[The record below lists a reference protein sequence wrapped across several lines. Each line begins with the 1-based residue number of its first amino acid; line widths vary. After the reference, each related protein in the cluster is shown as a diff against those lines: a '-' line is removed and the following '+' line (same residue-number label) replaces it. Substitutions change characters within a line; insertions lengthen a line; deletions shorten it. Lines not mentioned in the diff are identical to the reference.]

1 VLRDVYLL
9 LIGELVMRTVLDF
22 SPLHRSSI
30 GFDRVF
36 DLLEAAR
43 TQANDNW
50 PPFDSV
56 KLSEDS
62 YRITMALAGFSR
74 EDISLTV
81 QANMLT
87 VSGERKG
94 EQEGEVLHRGIAN
107 RPFNRRFELAE
118 HVQVTGA
125 RMEHGLLVIDLKRE
139 VPEAYKLRRVEISE
153 SAVSPSVSQLRD
165 QAA

>member
-1 VLRDVYLL
+1 
-9 LIGELVMRTVLDF
+9 MRTVLDF

-30 GFDRVF
+30 GYDRVF
-36 DLLEAAR
+36 DLLEAAAR
-43 TQANDNW
+43 TQTNDNW

-56 KLSEDS
+56 KLSEDK
-62 YRITMALAGFSR
+62 YRITMAVAGFSR
-74 EDISLTV
+74 EDVSITV

-94 EQEGEVLHRGIAN
+94 EQEGEMLHRGIAN

-118 HVQVTGA
+118 HMQVTGA
-125 RMEHGLLVIDLKRE
+125 RMENGLLVIDLKRE
-139 VPEAYKLRRVEISE
+139 IPEAYRLRRVEIGEAAAPETSHLQ
-153 SAVSPSVSQLRD
+153 S

>member
-1 VLRDVYLL
+1 
-9 LIGELVMRTVLDF
+9 MRTVLDF

-36 DLLEAAR
+36 DLLDAAAR
-43 TQANDNW
+43 SQTNDNW

-56 KLSEDS
+56 KLSEDK
-62 YRITMALAGFSR
+62 YRITMAVAGFAR
-74 EDISLTV
+74 EDVNITV
-81 QANMLT
+81 QGNMLT

-118 HVQVTGA
+118 HMQVTGA
-125 RMEHGLLVIDLKRE
+125 SLEHGLLVIDLKRE
-139 VPEAYKLRRVEISE
+139 IPDAYKLRRVEIG
-153 SAVSPSVSQLRD
+153 APAAPSTAHLQD

>member
-1 VLRDVYLL
+1 
-9 LIGELVMRTVLDF
+9 MRTVLDF

-30 GFDRVF
+30 GFDRVL
-36 DLLEAAR
+36 DLLDAAAR
-43 TQANDNW
+43 TQTNDNW

-56 KLSEDS
+56 KLSEDK
-62 YRITMALAGFSR
+62 YRITMAVAGFSR
-74 EDISLTV
+74 DEINLTV
-81 QANMLT
+81 QANVLT

-125 RMEHGLLVIDLKRE
+125 RMENGLLVIDLKRE
-139 VPEAYKLRRVEISE
+139 IPEAYKLRRIEIGE
-153 SAVSPSVSQLRD
+153 TSAPSVAHLQN

>member
-1 VLRDVYLL
+1 
-9 LIGELVMRTVLDF
+9 MRTVLDF

-36 DLLEAAR
+36 DLLEAAAR
-43 TQANDNW
+43 TQTNDNW

-56 KLSEDS
+56 KLSEDK
-62 YRITMALAGFSR
+62 YRITMAVAGFSR
-74 EDISLTV
+74 EDVTITV

-118 HVQVTGA
+118 HMQVTGA
-125 RMEHGLLVIDLKRE
+125 RMENGLLVIDLKRE
-139 VPEAYKLRRVEISE
+139 VPEAYKLRNIEIGGPAS
-153 SAVSPSVSQLRD
+153 SPVSQIQN

>member
-1 VLRDVYLL
+1 
-9 LIGELVMRTVLDF
+9 MRTVLDF

-30 GFDRVF
+30 GFDRVL
-36 DLLEAAR
+36 DLLDAAAR
-43 TQANDNW
+43 SQTNDNW

-56 KLSEDS
+56 KLSEDK
-62 YRITMALAGFSR
+62 YRITMAVAGFSR
-74 EDISLTV
+74 EEINLSV
-81 QANMLT
+81 QANVLT

-125 RMEHGLLVIDLKRE
+125 RMENGLLVIDLKRE
-139 VPEAYKLRRVEISE
+139 IPEAYKLRRIEIGE
-153 SAVSPSVSQLRD
+153 TSAPSVAHLQN

>member
-1 VLRDVYLL
+1 
-9 LIGELVMRTVLDF
+9 MRTVLDF

-36 DLLEAAR
+36 DLLDAAAR
-43 TQANDNW
+43 TQTDNW

-56 KLSEDS
+56 KLSEDK
-62 YRITMALAGFSR
+62 YRITMAVAGFAR
-74 EDISLTV
+74 EDINLTV

-87 VSGERKG
+87 VSGERKA

-139 VPEAYKLRRVEISE
+139 IPEAYKLRRIEIGDMAGAAHVAPAHS
-153 SAVSPSVSQLRD
+153 

>member
-1 VLRDVYLL
+1 
-9 LIGELVMRTVLDF
+9 MRTVLDF

-30 GFDRVF
+30 GFDRVL
-36 DLLEAAR
+36 DLLDAAAR
-43 TQANDNW
+43 TQTNDNW

-56 KLSEDS
+56 KLSEDK
-62 YRITMALAGFSR
+62 YRITMAVAGFSR
-74 EDISLTV
+74 DEINLTV
-81 QANMLT
+81 QANVLT

-125 RMEHGLLVIDLKRE
+125 RMENGLLVIDLKRE
-139 VPEAYKLRRVEISE
+139 IPEAYKLRRIEIGE
-153 SAVSPSVSQLRD
+153 TAVAHLQS

>member
-1 VLRDVYLL
+1 M
-9 LIGELVMRTVLDF
+9 ENMVMRTVLDF

-30 GFDRVF
+30 GYDRVF
-36 DLLEAAR
+36 DLLEAAAR
-43 TQANDNW
+43 TQTNDNW

-56 KLSEDS
+56 KLSEDK
-62 YRITMALAGFSR
+62 YRITMAVAGFSR
-74 EDISLTV
+74 DDINITV

-107 RPFNRRFELAE
+107 RPFNRRFELAD
-118 HVQVTGA
+118 HMLVTA
-125 RMEHGLLVIDLKRE
+125 AHMENGLLVIDLKRE
-139 VPEAYKLRRVEISE
+139 IPEAYKLRRIEIGD
-153 SAVSPSVSQLRD
+153 AGPANVAPIHH

>member
-1 VLRDVYLL
+1 
-9 LIGELVMRTVLDF
+9 MRTVLDF

-30 GFDRVF
+30 GFDRVL
-36 DLLEAAR
+36 DLLDAAAR
-43 TQANDNW
+43 TQTNDNW

-56 KLSEDS
+56 KLSEDK
-62 YRITMALAGFSR
+62 YRITMAVAGFSR
-74 EDISLTV
+74 DEINLTV
-81 QANMLT
+81 QANVLT

-125 RMEHGLLVIDLKRE
+125 RMENGLLVIDLKRE
-139 VPEAYKLRRVEISE
+139 IPEAYKLRRIEIGETST
-153 SAVSPSVSQLRD
+153 PSVAHLQN

>member
-1 VLRDVYLL
+1 
-9 LIGELVMRTVLDF
+9 MRTVLDF

-36 DLLEAAR
+36 DLLEAATR
-43 TQANDNW
+43 TQTNDNW

-56 KLSEDS
+56 KLSEDK
-62 YRITMALAGFSR
+62 YRITMAVAGFSR
-74 EDISLTV
+74 EDVTITV

-118 HVQVTGA
+118 HMQVTGA
-125 RMEHGLLVIDLKRE
+125 RMENGLLVIDLKRE
-139 VPEAYKLRRVEISE
+139 IPEAYKLRNIEIG
-153 SAVSPSVSQLRD
+153 APAAPSVTQLQN